1 MSESLGNDP
10 AAAEECATCGALVLN
25 VAQHDA
31 WHGTLTP
38 RAAPVT
44 TVRDFLAAMQG
55 RVNR

>member
-1 MSESLGNDP
+1 MSDSPGDDP
-10 AAAEECATCGALVLN
+10 ATTQECATCGALVRN
-25 VAQHDA
+25 VARHDA